1 MSWSESPLLPSAGI
15 LLANNTESQMSWDHG
30 YYSHAAYTSGYYR
43 EMAPGWI
50 DLACLVSGIAP
61 GRPGDGASFRYLDL
75 GCGTGYGLCLLAALH
90 PEGEFTGVDFLPT
103 HIAQAERLAAELQLS
118 NVRFLEAD
126 FLVLSQNM
134 APLASPGA
142 TAPRFDYVATHGVA
156 TWVVEPVQRALFATA
171 AACLRPGGLFYCSYN
186 CFPGWLGR
194 TALHQLVSVE
204 RQRNDSA
211 VPLQPIQRAAGT
223 LAALLGNTE
232 DPTTLA
238 QACPGLRADLAMLE
252 NFPPLYLSQE
262 YANDGWQPLYVQQ
275 LHERCRDYK
284 LTYASTAH
292 FSELFPQLLP
302 ESLQEVLR
310 QEANPTVRELLVDLA
325 TNKAFRRDIF
335 VLGECRLSPTAR
347 EERLAALQVRLQDAP
362 PLENY
367 VFSASYGDVTG
378 ETEAYRALEAA
389 VADGPQPL
397 AALIGVWPQDPEA
410 LITQVALLIAAGRL
424 GLDRGA
430 AGEAAIGTC
439 QRVNGTIARLASEGE
454 GYGSLAAARV
464 GQAIS
469 VPLREQL
476 LASGL
481 HQGLGGELLASCVQA
496 GLASLNFEVVRNAE
510 GQLVTDSQEQ
520 LRLLAEEACRFRS
533 DRLPRLQA
541 LGVVP
546 E

>member
-1 MSWSESPLLPSAGI
+1 
-15 LLANNTESQMSWDHG
+15 MSWDHG
-30 YYSHAAYTSGYYR
+30 YYSHAAYTSGFYR

-50 DLACLVSGIAP
+50 DLACLIKDFAP
-61 GRPGDGASFRYLDL
+61 GRPSDGAAFRYLDL

-103 HIAQAERLAAELQLS
+103 HIAQAERLAAELQLN

-126 FLVLSQNM
+126 FLVLAQNVS
-134 APLASPGA
+134 PLAPPGA
-142 TAPRFDYVATHGVA
+142 TAPRFDYVAAHGVA
-156 TWVVEPVQRALFATA
+156 TWVVEPVQQALFATA
-171 AACLRPGGLFYCSYN
+171 AASLRPGGLFYCSYN

-204 RQRNDSA
+204 RQRSDTA
-211 VPLQPIQRAAGT
+211 VPLEPIQKASAT
-223 LAALLGNTE
+223 LASLLGDADT
-232 DPTTLA
+232 PTTLA
-238 QACPGLRADLAMLE
+238 QACPGLRADLALLKQ
-252 NFPPLYLSQE
+252 FPPLYLSQE

-275 LHERCRDYK
+275 LHERCRAHK
-284 LTYASTAH
+284 LTYAATAH

-302 ESLQEVLR
+302 ESLREVLS

-325 TNKAFRRDIF
+325 TNKCFRRDIF

-378 ETEAYRALEAA
+378 EPEAYRALEVAL
-389 VADGPQPL
+389 ADGPQPL

-410 LITQVALLIAAGRL
+410 LITQVALLLAAGRL

-496 GLASLNFEVVRNAE
+496 SLSTLGFEVVLDPE
-510 GQLVTDSQEQ
+510 GQPVSDPQQQLSLLV
-520 LRLLAEEACRFRS
+520 EAADVFGRE
-533 DRLPRLQA
+533 RLPQLKA
-541 LGVVP
+541 LGVYP
-546 E
+546 L